1 MVDFLWNSV
10 VIGIGGTI
18 AMDLW
23 ALLLAAVFGLPKPN
37 WGLVG
42 RWFAHLAK
50 GTFFHKDITA
60 AQAIP
65 NESHLAGFSTMQ
77 SAFSMP
83 AVLIVFA
90 GREWVSNP
98 TFLPAWIIGLVTVG
112 AGWFILQPGMGA
124 GWAASL
130 RPNPM
135 QIRAL
140 NLISHTVFAAGM
152 FATALLFPGPDR

>member
-1 MVDFLWNSV
+1 MVDFIWQSV
-10 VIGIGGTI
+10 VIGIGGTL
-18 AMDLW
+18 AMDIW

-60 AQAIP
+60 AQAVP
-65 NESHLAGFSTMQ
+65 NELAWGWFSHYAIGILYA
-77 SAFSMP
+77 A
-83 AVLIVFA
+83 ALIVFA
-90 GREWVSNP
+90 GRDWVSNP

-130 RPNPM
+130 RPNAM

-152 FATALLFPGPDR
+152 YTTALLFFRA

>member
-1 MVDFLWNSV
+1 MMDFLLSAV
-10 VIGIGGTI
+10 VIGIGGTA

-23 ALLLAAVFGLPKPN
+23 ALLLGAVFGLPLPN

-60 AQAIP
+60 AEAVP
-65 NESHLAGFSTMQ
+65 NEAALGWFSHYAIGILYAGI
-77 SAFSMP
+77 
-83 AVLIVFA
+83 LIWFA
-90 GREWVSNP
+90 GPGWLVNP
-98 TFLPAWIIGLVTVG
+98 TFLPAWILGLVTIG

-135 QIRAL
+135 QVRAL
-140 NLISHTVFAAGM
+140 NILAHTVFAFGL
-152 FATALLFPGPDR
+152 FATAWLLAKI